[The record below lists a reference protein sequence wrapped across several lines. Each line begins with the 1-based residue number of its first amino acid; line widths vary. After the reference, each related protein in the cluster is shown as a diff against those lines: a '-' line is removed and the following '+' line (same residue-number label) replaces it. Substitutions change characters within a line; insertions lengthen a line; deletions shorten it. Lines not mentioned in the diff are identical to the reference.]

1 MFPETTHRPGN
12 HEAPMPLVLIANHDE
27 ATRRWMEATLLAAGL
42 GAVSCGSASDLLSHF
57 IPGTP
62 ACVILDVVL
71 PDASGL
77 ELQRELARDG
87 AAILFVTHERC
98 ISSCVRAVKSGAVDF
113 LTLPCDA
120 VQLIHALEHALRQAR
135 CAWAE
140 HKQCGELRSRYARL
154 TEREREIFALVAS
167 GLLNKQIAQQLSISE
182 ITVQIHRGRVMR
194 KMATRSF
201 ASLVR
206 MADALHASRSDGSE
220 VVGYM
225 PPGRMQRKIAVPGVA
240 AC

>member
-98 ISSCVRAVKSGAVDF
+98 IASCVRAVKSGAVDF

-220 VVGYM
+220 IVGYM